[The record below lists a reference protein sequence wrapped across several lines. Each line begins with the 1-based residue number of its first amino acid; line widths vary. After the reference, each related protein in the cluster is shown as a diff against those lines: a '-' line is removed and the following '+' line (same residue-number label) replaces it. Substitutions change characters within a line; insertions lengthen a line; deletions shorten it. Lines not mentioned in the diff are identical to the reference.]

1 MDMNEEK
8 ATRGKR
14 MQPQDDGVKKITDA
28 EMDEMARVFGEKVK
42 TMPKR
47 VIKIPQKEG
56 ADQVVP
62 VVINGYFWQ
71 IKRGERLEVPEIVA
85 HVLEEAD
92 II

>member
-8 ATRGKR
+8 VPRGKR
-14 MQPQDDGVKKITDA
+14 VLPQDDGVKKITDA

-42 TMPKR
+42 PMPKR

-56 ADQVVP
+56 ADPVVP
-62 VVINGYFWQ
+62 VGINGYFWQ
-71 IKRGERLEVPEIVA
+71 IKRGERVEVPEIVA